1 MITELAFWN
10 DFQTPMAVP
19 SIASLP
25 TSTGIAQ
32 RKVMA
37 LEERAKEASRMGAR
51 GWTLVKPN
59 RTKTTM

>member
-1 MITELAFWN
+1 
-10 DFQTPMAVP
+10 
-19 SIASLP
+19 
-25 TSTGIAQ
+25 
-32 RKVMA
+32 VMA